1 MQAPDHRGRRT
12 GGGKIVQTNAAFD
25 PRSGKLIRRSPF
37 GGSPRPWH
45 HHRGT
50 GEIKGYL
57 VRPASS
63 AKLPVVLVVHQ
74 NRGLNTNV
82 ATGLTRRITG

>member
-1 MQAPDHRGRRT
+1 MTAATLFRMLKPNYGAPFKYRRT
-12 GGGKIVQTNAAFD
+12 T
-25 PRSGKLIRRSPF
+25 SGLRRSPPPLA
-37 GGSPRPWH
+37 SPQ
-45 HHRGT
+45 GN

-63 AKLPVVLVVHQ
+63 AKLRVVLVVHQ
-74 NRGLNTNV
+74 NRGLNPHV